1 MMIDQGI
8 LDIFKQAITKSG
20 ADQTELVC
28 ESEEFYLTRFAEN
41 LIHQNMGR
49 SDSTIWCRAIFGKKI
64 GVSRSNDPTLEGIS
78 KLINAAEEI
87 ARNQKEDPDFQSL
100 TSHPGRSKSPGFY
113 DSTFGYSA
121 GNRADVISDIVKR
134 AKSESLSCAG
144 TFQTSGTSLAVVNSL
159 GTENFARNTEY
170 RFTLT
175 ASGNNGLSG
184 WSQAAGRDVGK
195 FDFKTVSQRA
205 LDKASFQGEPVSLDP
220 GTYTVILEPDAV
232 ANFLLFLAFLGFGG
246 KLLHQHRSFMSGKIG
261 EKIMGDN
268 ITITEDPFNPAIEYL
283 PFDYEGVPKRK
294 VVMVENGIARAGVYN
309 SYYANLDG
317 TESTGHALPPDNS
330 YGPYP
335 KAMVIDPGD
344 SSAEEMIRSTEYGI
358 YITRFWYLN
367 FLNPMRTM
375 VTGYTRDGT
384 FLIEN
389 GKITRPVVDM
399 RVQQSMLEAFS
410 NVETLS
416 SERRLIPQYGALM
429 LVPFMKIK
437 EFNLTEA

>member
-1 MMIDQGI
+1 M
-8 LDIFKQAITKSG
+8 
-20 ADQTELVC
+20 
-28 ESEEFYLTRFAEN
+28 
-41 LIHQNMGR
+41 
-49 SDSTIWCRAIFGKKI
+49 
-64 GVSRSNDPTLEGIS
+64 
-78 KLINAAEEI
+78 
-87 ARNQKEDPDFQSL
+87 
-100 TSHPGRSKSPGFY
+100 
-113 DSTFGYSA
+113 
-121 GNRADVISDIVKR
+121 
-134 AKSESLSCAG
+134 
-144 TFQTSGTSLAVVNSL
+144 
-159 GTENFARNTEY
+159 
-170 RFTLT
+170 
-175 ASGNNGLSG
+175 
-184 WSQAAGRDVGK
+184 
-195 FDFKTVSQRA
+195 
-205 LDKASFQGEPVSLDP
+205 
-220 GTYTVILEPDAV
+220 

-309 SYYANLDG
+309 SYYASLDG

-344 SSAEEMIRSTEYGI
+344 SSAEEMIRSTDYGI

-384 FLIEN
+384 FLIEK
-389 GKITRPVVDM
+389 GEITRPVVDM

-410 NVETLS
+410 NAETLS

-429 LVPFMKIK
+429 LVPFMKING
-437 EFNLTEA
+437 FNLAEA

>member
-1 MMIDQGI
+1 MIDQGI
-8 LDIFKQAITKSG
+8 LDIFKNALKKSA

-49 SDSTIWCRAIFGKKI
+49 SDSTIWCRAIYGKKI
-64 GVSRSNDPTLEGIS
+64 GVSRSNDPTAEGVT
-78 KLINAAEEI
+78 KLIKSAEEI
-87 ARNQKEDPDFQSL
+87 ALNQKEDPDFQSL
-100 TSHPGRSKSPGFY
+100 TSNPGSSKPAGFY
-113 DSTFGYSA
+113 DSTFEYSA
-121 GNRADVISDIVKR
+121 RDRADVISDIIGR
-134 AKSESLSCAG
+134 AKSDSLSCAG

-175 ASGNNGLSG
+175 ASADNGLSG
-184 WSQAAGRDVGK
+184 WAQAAGRNVDK

-205 LDKASFQGEPVSLDP
+205 LNKASFAGEQVKLDP

-246 KLLHQHRSFMSGKIG
+246 KLLHQHRSFMSDKFG
-261 EKIMGDN
+261 EKIMGEN
-268 ITITEDPFNPAIEYL
+268 ITISEDPFNPAIEYL

-294 VVMVENGIARAGVYN
+294 VVIVENGIARAGVYN
-309 SYYANLDG
+309 SYYANLAG
-317 TESTGHALPPDNS
+317 TESTGHALQPDNS

-344 SSAEEMIRSTEYGI
+344 KSVNDMIKSTERGV

-389 GKITRPVVDM
+389 GEITRPVVDM
-399 RVQQSMLEAFS
+399 RIQQSMLEAFS
-410 NVETLS
+410 NVEELS
-416 SERRLIPQYGALM
+416 TEQRLIPQYGALM
-429 LVPFMKIK
+429 LIPFMKINN
-437 EFNLTEA
+437 FNLTEA

>member
-1 MMIDQGI
+1 MIDRGI
-8 LDIFKQAITKSG
+8 IDIFKQALKKSS

-49 SDSTIWCRAIFGKKI
+49 SDSTIWCRAIFGKRI
-64 GVSRSNDPTLEGIS
+64 GVSRSNVPTAEGVANLIS
-78 KLINAAEEI
+78 AAEEI

-100 TSHPGRSKSPGFY
+100 TSNPGASKSTGFY
-113 DSTFGYSA
+113 DTTFDYSA
-121 GNRADVISDIVKR
+121 GDRADVIADIVGR
-134 AKSESLSCAG
+134 AKSDSLSCAG

-159 GTENFARNTEY
+159 GTENFGGNTEY

-175 ASGNNGLSG
+175 ASAENGRSG
-184 WSQAAGRDVGK
+184 WAQAAGRNADK
-195 FDFKTVSQRA
+195 FDYNAISQRA
-205 LDKASFQGEPVSLDP
+205 LDKASFAGEPVVLEP

-268 ITITEDPFNPAIEYL
+268 ITITENPFDPAIEYL
-283 PFDYEGVPKRK
+283 PFDYEGIPKRK
-294 VVMVENGIARAGVYN
+294 VVIVENGIARAGVYN
-309 SYYANLDG
+309 SYYANLAG

-344 SSAEEMIRSTEYGI
+344 SSAADMIKSTERGI

-384 FLIEN
+384 FLIED
-389 GKITRPVVDM
+389 GEITKPVVDM
-399 RVQQSMLEAFS
+399 RIQQSMLEAFS
-410 NVETLS
+410 NVEALS
-416 SERRLIPQYGALM
+416 AEQRLIPQYGALM
-429 LVPFMKIK
+429 LVPFMKIGN
-437 EFNLTEA
+437 FNLAEA

>member
-1 MMIDQGI
+1 MIDKGI
-8 LDIFKQAITKSG
+8 IDIFKEALRKSV
-20 ADQTELVC
+20 AEQTELVC

-64 GVSRSNDPTLEGIS
+64 GVARSNDPTAEGIG
-78 KLINAAEEI
+78 KLITAAEEI

-100 TSHPGRSKSPGFY
+100 TSHPGMSKPSGFY
-113 DSTFGYSA
+113 DSTFEYSA
-121 GNRADVISDIVKR
+121 GSRADVVSDIVRR
-134 AKSESLSCAG
+134 AKAESLSCAG

-175 ASGNNGLSG
+175 ASAKDGLSG
-184 WSQAAGRDVGK
+184 WAQTAGRNVRD
-195 FDFKTVSQRA
+195 FDFKAVSQRA
-205 LDKASFQGEPVSLDP
+205 LDKASFAGEPVKLES
-220 GTYTVILEPDAV
+220 GVYTVILEPDAV

-294 VVMVENGIARAGVYN
+294 VIMVENGIARAGVYN

-335 KAMVIDPGD
+335 KAMVIGPGN
-344 SSAEEMIRSTEYGI
+344 SSVEDMIKSTDRGI

-367 FLNPMRTM
+367 FLNPMRTL

-389 GKITRPVVDM
+389 GKITNPVVDM

-416 SERRLIPQYGALM
+416 KEQRLIPQYGALM
-429 LVPFMKIK
+429 LVPFMKIHD
-437 EFNLTEA
+437 FNLTEA

>member
-1 MMIDQGI
+1 MIDEKI
-8 LDIFKQAITKSG
+8 IETFKSAIKSSA

-64 GVSRSNDPTLEGIS
+64 GVTRSNDPGRESVLQ
-78 KLINAAEEI
+78 LIQVASDI
-87 ARNQKEDPDFQSL
+87 ARNQNRDPKFETLVGSLDKVSSVGFYTNTLEFPAAGRAEAVGDIVDRGKSNSL
-100 TSHPGRSKSPGFY
+100 T
-113 DSTFGYSA
+113 
-121 GNRADVISDIVKR
+121 
-134 AKSESLSCAG
+134 CAG
-144 TFQTSGTSLAVVNSL
+144 TYQTSARSLAVVNSL
-159 GTENFARNTEY
+159 GTEKFARNTEY

-175 ASGNNGLSG
+175 ATASDGKSG
-184 WSQAAGRDVGK
+184 WAQAAGRDVDG
-195 FDFKTVSQRA
+195 FNFRSVSQRA
-205 LDKASFQGEPVSLDP
+205 LEKAAFAGDP
-220 GTYTVILEPDAV
+220 IKLESGQYTVILEPDAV

-246 KLLHQHRSFMSGKIG
+246 KTLYQHRSFMSGRIG

-268 ITITEDPFNPAIEYL
+268 ITISEDPFHPAIEYM
-283 PFDYEGVPKRK
+283 PFDYEGVAKRK
-294 VVMVENGIARAGVYN
+294 IDIIENGVARAGVYN
-309 SYYANLDG
+309 SYYAQLAG

-335 KAMVIDPGD
+335 KAMVLGSGD
-344 SSAEEMIRSTEYGI
+344 KSADEMIASTQSGI

-367 FLNPMRTM
+367 FLNPMKTM

-389 GKITRPVVDM
+389 GRITKPVVDM

-410 NVETLS
+410 NAEIIS
-416 SERRLIPQYGALM
+416 KEQRLIPQYGAFM
-429 LVPFMKIK
+429 LVPFMKINN
-437 EFNLTEA
+437 FNLSAT